1 MSIEDKQSIEH
12 SHERISPT
20 AWGLAWRRTF
30 TDIPYSA
37 EIYEQLKLRHAIGE
51 GDFAKVI
58 VAPELTP
65 MFEARY
71 KLCNKLL
78 EQTGIKQVLEIAA
91 GFAPRGLELTKD
103 STNTV
108 VELDLPNVIR
118 EKKEVIENILGK
130 ESRSNLHLA
139 EGNALSKNDFTKAVS
154 LFQAG
159 EIAVINEGLLRYL
172 SHAEKTSVA
181 RNILSILK
189 ERGGVWITP
198 DIPLVGAFEK
208 LYSRSKEA
216 NKLTADV
223 NKMTGLN
230 ESNYFKDE
238 TEAVAFFEKL
248 GFTIE
253 KHSFTEVFDQLS
265 SPGILSLPKD
275 GIRGAIECSEH
286 AVVFVMRA
294 K

>member
-1 MSIEDKQSIEH
+1 MQLEDKPTIEK
-12 SHERISPT
+12 SYERISPT
-20 AWGLAWRRTF
+20 AWGIAWRRTF
-30 TDIPYSA
+30 TDIPYST
-37 EIYEQLKLRHAIGE
+37 EIFEQLKQRHAINE
-51 GDFAKVI
+51 GDFAKVT

-78 EQTGIKQVLEIAA
+78 EQTGIKQVIEIAA

-103 STNTV
+103 STSTF
-108 VELDLPNVIR
+108 VEFDLPNVIR
-118 EKKEVIENILGK
+118 EKIQVVKNILGK
-130 ESRSNLHLA
+130 ESRSNLHFM
-139 EGNALSKNDFTKAVS
+139 EGNALLERDVVKAAS
-154 LFQAG
+154 IFQAG

-181 RNILSILK
+181 KNILSILK

-208 LYSRSKEA
+208 LSSRSAEA
-216 NKLTADV
+216 NKLTEDV

-238 TEAVAFFEKL
+238 AEAMAFFEKL

-253 KHSFTEVFDQLS
+253 KHSFTEVFDKLS
-265 SPGILSLPKD
+265 SPSILSLPKET
-275 GIRGAIECSEH
+275 IRGAIEYSEH